1 MIPRKKTL
9 PKEPILVRSHTLTPS
24 TEVILKR
31 LSQTATDV
39 IGRGVSSS
47 AVVRALALYAG
58 QQSPIWLQDT
68 LFPLIEREL
77 SSGILWGRK
86 KS

>member
-1 MIPRKKTL
+1 MVSRKKTL

-24 TEVILKR
+24 TEAVLKR

-47 AVVRALALYAG
+47 AIVRALALYAG
-58 QQSPIWLQDT
+58 QQSPIWLQET
-68 LFPLIEREL
+68 LFPLIEIEMTK
-77 SSGILWGRK
+77 GTMWGRK